1 MLKDRRSGWFV
12 CLSVFPGVLLAQL
25 WVARYDGP
33 AGADDQAAGIVRDS
47 AGYVYVTGFTA
58 GSTSGHDF
66 LTIKYNPA
74 GETVWTRRHSG
85 AGAADDEAGAVAYDP
100 RGYVVVTGF
109 TTNTSIDFLTIKYN
123 SASGET
129 LWTRRVNGP
138 AGGVDKATDIA
149 IDDAGY
155 VYASGYVRVGGH
167 YEAAVVKYNQA
178 GAQQWLARVNTTLR
192 DSNAAATALAL
203 DHGGNVYICGRIR
216 DSLGLD
222 DCLVARIAT
231 TGAISWVR
239 RYNGPGRGADSASD
253 IAVDSLG
260 EVCVTGASLGDTT
273 GLDVVTIK
281 YSNAGTLQWL
291 ARYDGPAHADDG
303 GMALAVDSAGNV
315 CVAGYRSGGN
325 DQDYVTIKYGS
336 AGAQLWAAGCDGS
349 AHSTDI
355 AGALALDRAGSIYV
369 TGSSRSAN
377 GQDVLSVKYDSSG
390 AVAWTS
396 RYDGPGQGEDRPTS
410 LIVPAPG
417 VVLLTGTSQ
426 GGTGGYDCLTAE
438 YLEHDVGV
446 DLILQPGDTVSPQPV
461 VPRVRLHNYGAYNDA
476 ATVHLVVHSDG
487 NLVYAD
493 SVATA
498 GIGPGRNADVAFQTF
513 PGTEGDYDVCCY
525 TILDSDQNNA
535 NDTLLRRLTC
545 RWRVPPVWTQQPNVP
560 GGRSL
565 KQVKDG
571 GALCFGRLG
580 AVGNVVFALKGNNTN
595 EFYGFSPS
603 ADSWLA
609 LESVPFAP
617 DRTKRVKKGAALAYG
632 RYDTTV
638 YALKGNNT
646 REFWKYDAARDS
658 WMQLKDIPLGPH
670 NKKVKGGAALA
681 SYHSGGG
688 DLVYALK
695 GGNKSEMWAYDVQG
709 DTWLSKPDV
718 PAGPKRRGMGD
729 GSCLVSAGE
738 MVYALK
744 ARYHEVYAY
753 NVSQDSWE
761 SRKSLPVAGVAKGK
775 ALARYGSG
783 LCTDGEIIYATKGGK
798 CEFWAYSIEADTW
811 FELESIP
818 RLPSGRPV
826 RNGGALAYGNGLVWT
841 LKGNKTLEFWTY
853 DPGQDLLGGPSLS
866 HDGAMAAKMAP
877 TENGRLS
884 IFPNPLVGGVVNL
897 RYSLAEAGPVSVGV
911 YDIAGRCVLAKS
923 IPAGRTGVTT
933 LDARRLSAGVYLLKL
948 GAGTGA
954 AVRKLVVE
962 R

>member
-1 MLKDRRSGWFV
+1 LKDRRSGWFV
-12 CLSVFPGVLLAQL
+12 CLFVLPGVLLAQL

-33 AGADDQAAGIVRDS
+33 AGANDQAAGIVRDP

-74 GETVWTRRHSG
+74 GETVWTRRYSG
-85 AGAADDEAGAVAYDP
+85 AGAADDEAVAVAYDP

-129 LWTRRVNGP
+129 LWARRVNGP

-149 IDDAGY
+149 IDDAGN

-167 YEAAVVKYNQA
+167 HEAAVVKYNQA
-178 GAQQWLARVNTTLR
+178 GAQQWLARVSTTLC

-203 DHGGNVYICGRIR
+203 DDDGNAYICGRVR
-216 DSLGLD
+216 DSLGFD

-231 TGAISWVR
+231 TGAVSWVR

-260 EVCVTGASLGDTT
+260 EVFVTGASLGDKT
-273 GLDVVTIK
+273 GLDVVTMK
-281 YSNAGTLQWL
+281 YSSAGALQWA
-291 ARYDGPAHADDG
+291 ARYDGTDHADDG
-303 GMALAVDSAGNV
+303 GMALVVDPAGDV
-315 CVAGYRSGGN
+315 CVAGYRSGAS
-325 DQDYVTIKYGS
+325 DQDYVTIKYDS
-336 AGAQLWAAGCDGS
+336 AGAQLWEAGYDGPTHG
-349 AHSTDI
+349 ADI
-355 AGALALDRAGSIYV
+355 AGALALDRAGGIYV
-369 TGSSRSAN
+369 TGSSQSAN
-377 GQDVLSVKYDSSG
+377 GQDILCVKYDSSG

-396 RYDGPGQGEDRPTS
+396 RYDGPVQGEDSPTS

-417 VVLLTGTSQ
+417 VAFLTGTSQ
-426 GGTGGYDCLTAE
+426 GGTGSYDCLTAA

-446 DLILQPGDTVSPQPV
+446 DLILQPGDTVPPQPV
-461 VPRVRLHNYGAYNDA
+461 VPRVRVHNYGVYNDA
-476 ATVHLVVHSDG
+476 VTVHLDVRSDG
-487 NLVYAD
+487 NLVYKD
-493 SVATA
+493 SVAIA
-498 GIGPGRNADVAFQTF
+498 GIIPGVNADVAFQTF
-513 PGTEGDYDVCCY
+513 PGTEGDYDVSCY
-525 TILDSDQNNA
+525 TILDGDQNSA
-535 NDTLLRRLTC
+535 NDTLSRRLTC
-545 RWRVPPVWTQQPNVP
+545 RWRVPPAWTQQPNVP

-580 AVGNVVFALKGNNTN
+580 AVGSVVFALKGNNTS

-603 ADSWLA
+603 ADTWLSLA
-609 LESVPFAP
+609 SMPFAP
-617 DRTKRVKKGAALAYG
+617 DRTRCVKKGAALACDP
-632 RYDTTV
+632 RDSTV
-638 YALKGNNT
+638 YAFKGNST

-681 SYHSGGG
+681 FCHSGGG

-695 GGNKSEMWAYDVQG
+695 GGNKSEMWAYHVQG
-709 DTWLSKPDV
+709 DTWLSRPDV
-718 PAGPKRRGMGD
+718 PSGPKRRGMGD
-729 GSCLVSAGE
+729 GSCLVSVGG

-744 ARYHEVYAY
+744 GKYNEVYAY
-753 NVSQDSWE
+753 NASQDSWE
-761 SRKSLPVAGVAKGK
+761 PKKSLPVAGVTKGK
-775 ALARYGSG
+775 ALARFGSG
-783 LCTDGEIIYATKGGK
+783 LCTDGKIIYATKGGK

-811 FELESIP
+811 FELEP
-818 RLPSGRPV
+818 VPLLPSGRPV
-826 RNGGALAYGNGLVWT
+826 RNGGALAYGNGLVWA

-853 DPGQDLLGGPSLS
+853 DPGLDLLGWPLLS
-866 HDGAMAAKMAP
+866 HDGAMAEESAP
-877 TENGRLS
+877 ADNGRLS
-884 IFPNPLVGGVVNL
+884 IFPNPLVGGIVNL
-897 RYSLAEAGPVSVGV
+897 RYSPSEAGPVSVGV
-911 YDIAGRCVLAKS
+911 YDIAGRCVLEKG
-923 IPAGRTGVTT
+923 IPAGHGGVAA
-933 LDARRLSAGVYLLKL
+933 LDVRRLSAGVYLLKL